1 MFRTILCCSFLWAN
15 LAVAAESVPVGQ
27 EIPLWQNGAPNA
39 EAAPDVSD
47 PSADSKLP
55 KRFTVVNHP
64 SLYVFL
70 PPKGKGNGLAMVVAP
85 GGGHS
90 QLVIDKEGWE
100 IATWLNKNGI
110 AAFVLKYRLARAK
123 DSHYT
128 VAGDAFADSTRAVRL
143 VRSRAEEWGVDPKR
157 LGFIGFSA
165 GGELTALM
173 ETRFDAGNPSA
184 ADSIEHQSSRPDFT
198 VNVYPG
204 FRLNSITVP
213 KDAPPTFL
221 VCADDDPSHVVT
233 TVNFYLELQKQGI
246 SSEMHIY
253 DSGKHGFGLR
263 APALQPVSTWT
274 DRLKDWLTERKLL

>member
-1 MFRTILCCSFLWAN
+1 MFRTILCCSFLLAN
-15 LAVAAESVPVGQ
+15 LAVAAEPIPAGQ

-39 EAAPDVSD
+39 EVAPDISD
-47 PSADSKLP
+47 PSANSPLP

-70 PPKGKGNGLAMVVAP
+70 PPKGTGNGLAMVVAP

-100 IATWLNKNGI
+100 IADWLNKNGI

-123 DSHYT
+123 GSHYT
-128 VAGDAFADSTRAVRL
+128 VAGDAFADSTRAMRL

-165 GGELTALM
+165 GGELSAIM
-173 ETRFDAGNPSA
+173 ETRFDAGDASA
-184 ADSIEHQSSRPDFT
+184 ADPIDHQSSRPDFT
-198 VNVYPG
+198 VSVYPG
-204 FRLNSITVP
+204 FRRGSISVP
-213 KDAPPTFL
+213 KDAPPAFL

-233 TVNFYLELQKQGI
+233 TVNFYLDLQKQGI
-246 SSEMHIY
+246 STEMHIY

-263 APALQPVSTWT
+263 APSSQPVSTWP